1 MKKNGIIILLICAG
15 LAGCAGGK
23 KGVQPTSPYQ
33 RAPIVEVTEE
43 ELSNDSSLID
53 ATMQQLLG
61 NQEES
66 LERYRALLRKS
77 PKYAAA
83 HFGIGKLFF
92 SMGWLDSAL
101 YHTKTACQLDN
112 SNHWYKIQLASIY
125 EHTRDEK
132 NLTATWET
140 LVSQYPDETDYYYSL
155 SNAYLLAGDVPKSIE
170 ALDRVEKRFGVTEA
184 VSLQK
189 QKLWNAI
196 EKPEKARKELEK
208 LAEAIPT
215 EPRYSAIL
223 AESYM
228 QEKNYAKALQY
239 YTQIYENNP
248 ENEAAPIS
256 LASCYLAMGDM
267 HNAYRYLRRGGLL
280 TGGECRYKMVYI
292 SEFLRN
298 QKFFESYSRKCFLL
312 ADTVASRCTENDGY
326 TMVYGQMLAAQ
337 ERYEEAVTQFK
348 AYIKTDKSQY
358 AAWEA
363 LLISEE
369 RANMDQ
375 GMLLEDA
382 RQTSELFPLH
392 LRPYLIL
399 ARGYLDRGDCK
410 QANFYIERCLMIAPK
425 EDAVKQLNQQIKQR
439 CQ

>member
-1 MKKNGIIILLICAG
+1 M
-15 LAGCAGGK
+15 
-23 KGVQPTSPYQ
+23 P
-33 RAPIVEVTEE
+33 
-43 ELSNDSSLID
+43 SL
-53 ATMQQLLG
+53 
-61 NQEES
+61 
-66 LERYRALLRKS
+66 
-77 PKYAAA
+77 
-83 HFGIGKLFF
+83 
-92 SMGWLDSAL
+92 
-101 YHTKTACQLDN
+101 
-112 SNHWYKIQLASIY
+112 
-125 EHTRDEK
+125 
-132 NLTATWET
+132 
-140 LVSQYPDETDYYYSL
+140 
-155 SNAYLLAGDVPKSIE
+155 
-170 ALDRVEKRFGVTEA
+170 
-184 VSLQK
+184 
-189 QKLWNAI
+189 
-196 EKPEKARKELEK
+196 
-208 LAEAIPT
+208 
-215 EPRYSAIL
+215 
-223 AESYM
+223 
-228 QEKNYAKALQY
+228 NYAKALQY

-267 HNAYRYLRRGGLL
+267 HNAYRYLRRGVLL

-298 QKFFESYSRKCFLL
+298 QKFFASYSRKCFLL

-348 AYIKTDKSQY
+348 AFIKTDKSQY

-382 RQTSELFPLH
+382 RQASELFPLH